1 MKSSS
6 NDKFVKMVG
15 EDVEMTESA
24 VRKIEVESK
33 KDEEKEAE

>member
-1 MKSSS
+1 
-6 NDKFVKMVG
+6 MVG
-15 EDVEMTESA
+15 ENVEMTESA